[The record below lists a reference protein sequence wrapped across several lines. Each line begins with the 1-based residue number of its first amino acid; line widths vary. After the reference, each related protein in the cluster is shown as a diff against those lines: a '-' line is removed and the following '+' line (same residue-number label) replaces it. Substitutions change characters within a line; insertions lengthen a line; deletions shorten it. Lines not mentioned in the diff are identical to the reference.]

1 MTTPQLA
8 APPPPVVSDDATVGR
23 VSDLLIA
30 LERGDPRR
38 VSLRPIADLQQ
49 VSATEACIFATVFI
63 DAGDGRGANPFALHE
78 VRLAAQCLAEDPPFP
93 VSPDLASR
101 LTEAALAAAT
111 AANLL
116 QRSLN

>member
-1 MTTPQLA
+1 MTTPA
-8 APPPPVVSDDATVGR
+8 AMPSPVVCDDATVGR

-38 VSLRPIADLQQ
+38 LALRPLADICA
-49 VSATEACIFATVFI
+49 VSADEVCIYATVFI
-63 DAGDGRGANPFALHE
+63 DAGDGGGARPHALHE
-78 VRLAAQCLAEDPPFP
+78 VRLAALCLAEDPPFP
-93 VSPDLASR
+93 AAPSLAGR